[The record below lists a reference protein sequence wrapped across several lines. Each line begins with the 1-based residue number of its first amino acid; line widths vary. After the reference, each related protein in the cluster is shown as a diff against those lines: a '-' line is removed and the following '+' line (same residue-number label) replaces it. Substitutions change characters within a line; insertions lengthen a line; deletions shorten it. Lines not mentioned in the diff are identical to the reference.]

1 MYEYQVKWRPN
12 ESILTSD
19 NQPYK
24 ISINLIKLRDIIF
37 KKNDYKVGFT
47 GYNLVPLYETLETS
61 DAATDDEGKIYN
73 IVGT

>member
-12 ESILTSD
+12 ESILTGD
-19 NQPYK
+19 DQPYK

-47 GYNLVPLYETLETS
+47 GYNLVPLYETLESS
-61 DAATDDEGKIYN
+61 DPATDDDGKIYN